1 MHIVVII
8 PVRCRKSLDTRG
20 VYVSHPL
27 FRIIMHQHRDFAY
40 AELVGEV
47 AVVIGVAV
55 RVNAGLDGSDNVRV
69 FGGDNCSE
77 EDVRSIP

>member
-1 MHIVVII
+1 
-8 PVRCRKSLDTRG
+8 
-20 VYVSHPL
+20 
-27 FRIIMHQHRDFAY
+27 MHQHRDFAY